1 MITED
6 LKEELV
12 RLRRDIHMHPELG
25 FQEHRTAGLV
35 EDYLRELG
43 IRTWRIGAT
52 GVVGEIDNGG
62 ERRIALRADM
72 DALPI
77 QEENPVPYASR
88 NPGVMHACGHD
99 AHTAM
104 LLVAAKVLSGMEFEG
119 KLRFIFQPAEEG
131 LNGALEM
138 IKGGALEGVDAIV
151 GLHVWSQLPTGT
163 FAIGDGPV
171 MAAVDRFRISV
182 RGNGGHGASP
192 HETRDPVV
200 CASHIVMALQTI
212 VARNVDPLKSAV
224 VTVGRISGGTAF
236 NVIPDVVEMEG
247 TVRTFED
254 EVHELVERRVKE
266 IAGEVSSGLG
276 CRAEVEYEHLN
287 RATVNDP
294 RLATIAREVAS
305 KIGRVTEEQRNMGGE
320 DFSEYARLVPGVF
333 AFLGVR
339 NEEKGIVHPHH
350 SPRFDVD
357 EEALP
362 LGVQFE
368 VSMALRLLEEGF

>member
-35 EDYLRELG
+35 EGYLRELG

>member
-1 MITED
+1 MMTED

-35 EDYLRELG
+35 EGYLRELG